1 MKSREAL
8 WTRIAGTPGWEVA
21 WAILLACIL
30 PWLIP
35 ERWSG
40 VIPKLYLWIG
50 WITAIGSF
58 ALLRFCLFRVVGLS
72 VIVIWGTL
80 LGLSRLARWETK
92 LPTGYQEIEGVICE
106 PWQNRGFRLNSG
118 LSLVLPQEM
127 KGMSLP
133 ISVPSKGEAPP
144 MPGTPVRFR
153 AELRSTQSGPDFL
166 AERSLWRA
174 RNDGRPRQVYL
185 PSSLIMEVLGPAEPG
200 LFLRFRCWV
209 MYRFQ
214 SLPLGNGSARDLWG
228 ALALGIHPINDEV
241 TSAFTESGTL
251 HLLVVSGLQITLIM
265 ATVEALLRKLIKR
278 GSGLGA
284 ILFGVLYAA
293 TVGFTAPIW
302 RGLLM
307 GSAWVFGRAGGWKIP
322 PAISLHM
329 ALLLWLVLHPAAG
342 CNPGFLL
349 GWWAML
355 GLIWV
360 SEALQGLISPLFGN
374 WTSTWLARVAAPWF
388 TTLPL
393 VALLNGGAPAW
404 GIATNLFVLP
414 FVWILTPLC
423 LALTLL
429 PIPALVP
436 PTVLLLNFWA
446 SSLVPFFAKII
457 PLATGILWPW
467 IAFSL
472 GWFLLAQFRATL
484 RRSRALTVGLVAG
497 AICLLALKGTGRRA
511 QTMTLDAPDIGQGE
525 ALLLRFPD
533 SDATLI
539 DTGATPWSARRLVRV
554 LSRRGVREPI
564 HMLISHPH
572 ADHAGGWA
580 TFARLWPTVSLSI
593 PVIAERDVIWNALA
607 PNGVMAKAVEVRRGD
622 EWEQGNAR
630 FSVRW
635 PPKPFRLPDPNMSSM
650 VLRVNWNRHE
660 LWFMGD
666 ALALQE
672 RDLIDLGEPGLWNGH
687 RLLKAGH
694 HGGVT
699 ATSQKWIDAL
709 RPQTVLFTTEYPNRF
724 GFPNTIILNRCH
736 DANANVLI
744 TGLSHGLTL
753 EAEMDGFTV
762 KKYGN
767 YILNSPH
774 INYQ

>member
-8 WTRIAGTPGWEVA
+8 WTRIAGTAGWEVA
-21 WAILLACIL
+21 WAILPACVL

-35 ERWSG
+35 EHWPG
-40 VIPKLYLWIG
+40 LIPKLYLWIG
-50 WITAIGSF
+50 WIAAIGSF
-58 ALLRFCLFRVVGLS
+58 CLLRFRIFRTIGLS
-72 VIVIWGTL
+72 VIVLWGTF
-80 LGLSRLARWETK
+80 LGLSRLARWETN
-92 LPTGYQEIEGVICE
+92 LPTGYHEIEGIICE
-106 PWQNRGFRLNSG
+106 PWQNRGFRLYSG
-118 LSLVLPQEM
+118 LSVALPQEM

-144 MPGTPVRFR
+144 IPGTPVRFR
-153 AELRSTQSGPDFL
+153 TEIHSIQAGPKFL
-166 AERSLWRA
+166 AERPLWRA

-185 PSSLIMEVLGPAEPG
+185 PSSLIMEVIGPAEPG

-209 MYRFQ
+209 MDRFQ
-214 SLPLGNGSARDLWG
+214 SLPLGTGSARDLWG

-278 GSGLGA
+278 GSGTGA
-284 ILFGVLYAA
+284 LLFGVMYAA
-293 TVGFTAPIW
+293 LIGFTAPIW

-307 GSAWVFGRAGGWKIP
+307 GAAWVFGRAGGWKIP
-322 PAISLHM
+322 PAISLHL
-329 ALLLWLVLHPAAG
+329 ALLLWLILHPAAG
-342 CNPGFLL
+342 CAPGFLL

-360 SEALQGLISPLFGN
+360 AEALQGLVSPLLGN
-374 WTSTWLARVAAPWF
+374 WTSAWLAGVAAPWF
-388 TTLPL
+388 TTMPL
-393 VALLNGGAPAW
+393 VAIFNGGAPAW

-429 PIPALVP
+429 PIPALVQ
-436 PTVLLLNFWA
+436 PTAALLEFWA
-446 SSLVPFFAKII
+446 SWLVPFFAKII

-467 IAFSL
+467 IVL
-472 GWFLLAQFRATL
+472 VIGWFVLAHFRAIL
-484 RRSRALTVGLVAG
+484 IKSRALTVGLVAG
-497 AICLLALKGTGRRA
+497 AICLLAVKGTGRRV
-511 QTMTLDAPDIGQGE
+511 QTMTLDVPDVGQGE

-539 DTGATPWSARRLVRV
+539 DTGSTPWSARRLVRV
-554 LSRRGVREPI
+554 LSRCGVREPI
-564 HMLISHPH
+564 HLMITHPH
-572 ADHAGGWA
+572 VDHTGGWA
-580 TFARLWPTVSLSI
+580 TFSRLWPTASLSI
-593 PVIAERDVIWNALA
+593 PVTAERDTIWSAFAPDGALSRA
-607 PNGVMAKAVEVRRGD
+607 IEVRRGD
-622 EWEQGNAR
+622 EWHLGDAK

-635 PPKPFRLPDPNMSSM
+635 PPKPFRLSDPNMLSI

-666 ALALQE
+666 ALGLQE
-672 RDLIDLGEPGLWNGH
+672 RDLIDLGEPGSWNGP

-694 HGGVT
+694 HGAAT
-699 ATSQKWIDAL
+699 ATSQRWIDAL

-724 GFPNTIILNRCH
+724 GFPNPVVLNRCRN
-736 DANANVLI
+736 ANANILI
-744 TGLSHGLTL
+744 TGQSKGVKLKSET
-753 EAEMDGFTV
+753 DGWIV
-762 KKYGN
+762 YP
-767 YILNSPH
+767 SVSER
-774 INYQ
+774 